1 MKSATINRIA
11 SAVGLSLLVTACAGF
26 PEAYPP
32 PANPFLSGA
41 TPLQNS
47 TLAQPAKFGLV
58 WLVPAGSAVPS
69 QEAQRKMAEKIKAQ
83 FTAGKRLE
91 IIGTAI
97 LPVSQGDLLSDIR
110 KASAPMNV
118 PYVLVVM
125 PNGNEVVSPEWLYY
139 GRDGSAVGTRTD
151 IFMTVSLVGLDLA
164 SGKSLFFVV
173 ANGEARLLATKYE
186 DARPFYPIIVPG
198 RTSDFIYPD
207 AATFSPGSVQAV
219 ALEDAVNGLIY
230 ELGKA
235 LGAERI

>member
-32 PANPFLSGA
+32 PANPFISGA

-47 TLAQPAKFGLV
+47 TLAQPARFGLV
-58 WLVPAGSAVPS
+58 WLV
-69 QEAQRKMAEKIKAQ
+69 
-83 FTAGKRLE
+83 TAGKRLE

-110 KASAPMNV
+110 KASAPLNV

-164 SGKSLFFVV
+164 SGKSLFSVV

-186 DARPFYPIIVPG
+186 DAQPFYPSISSG
-198 RTSDFIYPD
+198 RTSAFIYPD
-207 AATFSPGSVQAV
+207 TATFPPGAVQSV

-235 LGAERI
+235 LGI

>member
-11 SAVGLSLLVTACAGF
+11 SAVGLPPTVPPVAGS

-41 TPLQNS
+41 TPLQNI

-69 QEAQRKMAEKIKAQ
+69 QEAQRKMAEKIKGQ

-91 IIGTAI
+91 ITGTTI
-97 LPVSQGDLLSDIR
+97 LPVSQGDLLNDIR
-110 KASAPMNV
+110 KASAPLNV
-118 PYVLVVM
+118 PEVLVVM
-125 PNGNEVVSPEWLYY
+125 PNGIEVVSLEWFFY
-139 GRDGSAVGTRTD
+139 GGEGSAVSTRTD
-151 IFMTVSLVGLDLA
+151 IFMTVSLVGLDLT
-164 SGKSLFFVV
+164 SGKSLFFVA
-173 ANGEARLLATKYE
+173 ANGEARLLAPNYE
-186 DARPFYPIIVPG
+186 DARPLFPNITPG
-198 RTSDFIYPD
+198 RPSNFIYPD
-207 AATFSPGSVQAV
+207 AATFPPGAVQAV

-235 LGAERI
+235 LGS

>member
-11 SAVGLSLLVTACAGF
+11 SAAGLSLLVTACAGF

-41 TPLQNS
+41 TPLQNI

-69 QEAQRKMAEKIKAQ
+69 QEAQRKMAEKIKGQ

-91 IIGTAI
+91 ITGTTI
-97 LPVSQGDLLSDIR
+97 LPVSRGDLLNDIR
-110 KASAPMNV
+110 KASAPLNV
-118 PYVLVVM
+118 PEVLVVM
-125 PNGNEVVSPEWLYY
+125 PNGIEVVSPEWLFY
-139 GRDGSAVGTRTD
+139 GREGSAVSTRTD
-151 IFMTVSLVGLDLA
+151 IFMTVSLVGLDLT
-164 SGKSLFFVV
+164 SGKSLFFVA
-173 ANGEARLLATKYE
+173 ANGEARLLAPNYE
-186 DARPFYPIIVPG
+186 DARPFYPTITPG
-198 RTSDFIYPD
+198 RTSNFIYPD
-207 AATFSPGSVQAV
+207 AATFPPGAVQAV

-235 LGAERI
+235 LGS

>member
-11 SAVGLSLLVTACAGF
+11 SAAGLSLLVTACANF

-41 TPLQNS
+41 TPLQNI

-91 IIGTAI
+91 IIGTTI
-97 LPVSQGDLLSDIR
+97 LPASSGDLLSDIR

-118 PYVLVVM
+118 PQVLVVM
-125 PNGNEVVSPEWLYY
+125 PAGVEVVSPVWLYF
-139 GRDGSAVGTRTD
+139 GRNGNATGNRTD
-151 IFMTVSLVGLDLA
+151 SYFTVALVGLDLA
-164 SGKSLFFVV
+164 SGKSLFSVV
-173 ANGEARLLATKYE
+173 SKGEAQLLATDYE
-186 DARPFYPIIVPG
+186 DARPFYPSISPG
-198 RTSDFIYPD
+198 RSSAFIYPD
-207 AATFSPGSVQAV
+207 KATFPPGEVHAV
-219 ALEDAVNGLIY
+219 ALEQAVNDLIY
-230 ELGKA
+230 QLDRA
-235 LGAERI
+235 LGS

>member
-11 SAVGLSLLVTACAGF
+11 SAAGLSLLVTACASF

-41 TPLQNS
+41 TPLQNI

-58 WLVPAGSAVPS
+58 WLVPAGSVVPS
-69 QEAQRKMAEKIKAQ
+69 QEAQRKLAEKIKAQ

-110 KASAPMNV
+110 KASAPLNV
-118 PYVLVVM
+118 QQVLVVM
-125 PNGNEVVSPEWLYY
+125 PNGIEVVSPEWLYY

-151 IFMTVSLVGLDLA
+151 IFTTVSLVGLDLA
-164 SGKSLFFVV
+164 SGKSLFSVV
-173 ANGEARLLATKYE
+173 ANGEARLLATNYE
-186 DARPFYPIIVPG
+186 DARPFYPSISPG
-198 RTSDFIYPD
+198 RTSAFIYPD
-207 AATFSPGSVQAV
+207 AATFPPGAVQAV

-235 LGAERI
+235 LGS

>member
-1 MKSATINRIA
+1 IGSAA
-11 SAVGLSLLVTACAGF
+11 GLSLLVTACAGF

-41 TPLQNS
+41 TPLQNI

-69 QEAQRKMAEKIKAQ
+69 HEAQRKMAEKIKAQ

-91 IIGTAI
+91 IIGTTI
-97 LPVSQGDLLSDIR
+97 LPVSSGDLLSDIR

-118 PYVLVVM
+118 PQVLVVM
-125 PNGNEVVSPEWLYY
+125 PNGREVVSPVWLYY
-139 GRDGSAVGTRTD
+139 SDRGSAVGTRTD

-173 ANGEARLLATKYE
+173 ANGEARLLATNYE
-186 DARPFYPIIVPG
+186 DARPFYPLISPG
-198 RTSDFIYPD
+198 RTDAFIYPD
-207 AATFSPGSVQAV
+207 AATFPPGVVQTV
-219 ALEDAVNGLIY
+219 ALEQAVNDLIY
-230 ELGKA
+230 QLDRA
-235 LGAERI
+235 LGS

>member
-1 MKSATINRIA
+1 MKSAIINRIA
-11 SAVGLSLLVTACAGF
+11 SAAGLSLLVTACASF

-41 TPLQNS
+41 TPLQNI

-58 WLVPAGSAVPS
+58 WLAPAGSAVPS

-91 IIGTAI
+91 IIGTTI
-97 LPVSQGDLLSDIR
+97 LPASSGDLLSDIR

-118 PYVLVVM
+118 PHVLVVM
-125 PNGNEVVSPEWLYY
+125 PHGNEVVSPEWLYY

-164 SGKSLFFVV
+164 SGKSLFFVA

-186 DARPFYPIIVPG
+186 DARPFYPSIAPG

-207 AATFSPGSVQAV
+207 AATFPPGAVKAV

-235 LGAERI
+235 LGS

>member
-1 MKSATINRIA
+1 MKSASINGIA

-41 TPLQNS
+41 TPLQNI

-69 QEAQRKMAEKIKAQ
+69 QEAQRKMAEKVKAQ

-97 LPVSQGDLLSDIR
+97 LPVSQCDLLSDIR

-139 GRDGSAVGTRTD
+139 GRVGSAGGTRTD
-151 IFMTVSLVGLDLA
+151 IFMTVRLVGLDLA
-164 SGKSLFFVV
+164 RRRRLICSVS
-173 ANGEARLLATKYE
+173 NGEARLLATKY
-186 DARPFYPIIVPG
+186 
-198 RTSDFIYPD
+198 
-207 AATFSPGSVQAV
+207 
-219 ALEDAVNGLIY
+219 
-230 ELGKA
+230 
-235 LGAERI
+235 

>member
-1 MKSATINRIA
+1 MNSTTIRCLVTTASLATLI
-11 SAVGLSLLVTACAGF
+11 TACAGI
-26 PEAYPP
+26 PETYPP
-32 PANPFLSGA
+32 PANPLLPGA

-58 WLVPAGSAVPS
+58 WLAPAGSAVPS

-97 LPVSQGDLLSDIR
+97 LPVSRGDLLSDIR
-110 KASAPMNV
+110 KASAPLNV
-118 PYVLVVM
+118 PQVLVVM
-125 PNGNEVVSPEWLYY
+125 PNGIEVVSPEWLFY
-139 GRDGSAVGTRTD
+139 GRDGSAVSTRTD

-173 ANGEARLLATKYE
+173 ANGEARLLAPNYE
-186 DARPFYPIIVPG
+186 DARPEYPSISQG
-198 RTSDFIYPD
+198 RTSAFIYPD
-207 AATFSPGSVQAV
+207 AATFPPGAVQAV

-230 ELGKA
+230 ELGRA
-235 LGAERI
+235 LGS

>member
-1 MKSATINRIA
+1 
-11 SAVGLSLLVTACAGF
+11 
-26 PEAYPP
+26 
-32 PANPFLSGA
+32 
-41 TPLQNS
+41 
-47 TLAQPAKFGLV
+47 
-58 WLVPAGSAVPS
+58 
-69 QEAQRKMAEKIKAQ
+69 
-83 FTAGKRLE
+83 
-91 IIGTAI
+91 
-97 LPVSQGDLLSDIR
+97 
-110 KASAPMNV
+110 
-118 PYVLVVM
+118 M

-164 SGKSLFFVV
+164 SGKSLFFVA

-186 DARPFYPIIVPG
+186 DARPFYPSIAPG

-235 LGAERI
+235 LGS